1 MSSPETVRVRFKMT
15 MPEDPEQRELVQ
27 SEAQNY
33 AEAVV
38 YVATFLEQR
47 ALMGDV
53 DTPFLFHEFKMNVCR
68 HMRGEFDVFGEQ

>member
-1 MSSPETVRVRFKMT
+1 MT

-27 SEAQNY
+27 AEATNY

-38 YVATFLEQR
+38 YVASFIEQR

-53 DTPFLFHEFKMNVCR
+53 DTAFLFHEFKMNVCR
-68 HMRGEFDVFGEQ
+68 HMRGDFDVFGTQ